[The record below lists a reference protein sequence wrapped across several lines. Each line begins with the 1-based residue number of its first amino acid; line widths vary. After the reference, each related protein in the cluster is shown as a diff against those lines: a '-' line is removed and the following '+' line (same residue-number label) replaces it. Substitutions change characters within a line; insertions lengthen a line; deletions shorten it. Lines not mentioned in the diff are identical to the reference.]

1 MEGKTFRLGEYLITD
16 FGSGLIGWEAHHD
29 FGGQRSGRCHQWG
42 EVLVL
47 GEFEE
52 EKTGYLKGEFLDR
65 LKTLPPWDHSR
76 YFCQSSQLQAVGAG
90 RALDN
95 NLLKKIGARGIQ
107 RKVASGRTG
116 TDEAGPFRLGR
127 YRITAVSDREFVW
140 ETWGDGK
147 TIVKGNCS
155 LESGILLLGPPQGPT
170 REQNKRE
177 FIQHLRRLPR
187 WQETLIWC
195 RHNVLQPSQA
205 PIKLKIPWSLQRLQI
220 PKRRLKKTGVVEKF
234 VTDKRAE
241 KPKRSRFKN
250 WRPSLLDFMR
260 SWKPSWPSFS
270 RVRSSLVPGFK
281 LPLPSR
287 IFSRWSQPK
296 KPENPPRSGKAK
308 EKSWVIWASFI
319 FIGLLL
325 ALLLTT
331 LYVVLKNTHN
341 QYHVWK
347 HFHKSKDH

>member
-1 MEGKTFRLGEYLITD
+1 MEGKTYRLGEYLITD

-29 FGGQRSGRCHQWG
+29 FGVQRSGRCHQWG

-65 LKTLPPWDHSR
+65 LKTLPLWNHSR
-76 YFCQSSQLQAVGAG
+76 YFCQSSQLQTVGAG
-90 RALDN
+90 RGLDN
-95 NLLKKIGARGIQ
+95 ELFKEIGTRGLH
-107 RKVASGRTG
+107 RKSESEQAGDNRTR
-116 TDEAGPFRLGR
+116 AFRLGR
-127 YRITAVSDREFVW
+127 YRITAVSDHELFW
-140 ETWGDGK
+140 ETWADGN

-170 REQNKRE
+170 SEQNKRE

-195 RHNVLQPSQA
+195 RHDVLQPSQTT
-205 PIKLKIPWSLQRLQI
+205 IKLKIPRSPQRPQI
-220 PKRRLKKTGVVEKF
+220 PKRRLKKTGVDETF

-241 KPKRSRFKN
+241 KPRRSRFKN
-250 WRPSLLDFMR
+250 WRPSLLNFMR
-260 SWKPSWPSFS
+260 SCKPSWPSFS
-270 RVRSSLVPGFK
+270 RIRSALVSGFK

-287 IFSRWSQPK
+287 IFSRWSRPK
-296 KPENPPRSGKAK
+296 KPENPPLSGQAK

-325 ALLLTT
+325 ALFLTT
-331 LYVVLKNTHN
+331 LYVVLKNSHD
-341 QYHVWK
+341 HKHEWK